1 MSNTPLERLI
11 DALQTALISAQ
22 ALDRHAHTF
31 SEESLE
37 LVEAVKLAGR
47 CPHTLRANGDR

>member
-47 CPHTLRANGDR
+47 CAHTLRANGDR